1 MKRIPR
7 IFNYVF
13 NKNRWNLEIDIIMA
27 DISII
32 QFIFNLHLSSIRGKQ
47 FLSRLFIEF
56 SHTQDIINN
65 VTWDFPVTSHSTIK
79 SATQVKAQV
88 LTYPFVQAFMP
99 RLTIFAKLSAK
110 SKKKKST
117 FNGLSKTALISWIEQ
132 SWKNK
137 GEVANAHCRHCILYP
152 LRLGLSFPNDVQ
164 ILRHKV
170 GLVPNQMLNWLERC

>member
-117 FNGLSKTALISWIEQ
+117 FNGLSKTALISWIEK
-132 SWKNK
+132 SWKNE
-137 GEVANAHCRHCILYP
+137 GEVANAH
-152 LRLGLSFPNDVQ
+152 V
-164 ILRHKV
+164 
-170 GLVPNQMLNWLERC
+170 